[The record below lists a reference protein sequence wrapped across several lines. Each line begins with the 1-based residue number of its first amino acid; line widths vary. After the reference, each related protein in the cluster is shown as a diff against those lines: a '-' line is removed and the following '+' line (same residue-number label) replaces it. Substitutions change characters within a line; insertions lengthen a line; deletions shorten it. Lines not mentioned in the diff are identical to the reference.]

1 MVLKKI
7 LLMTLLFCL
16 LFCFASCGNKKESDV
31 LEKMDYF
38 ETGRYNL
45 GDGFGFSITTSI
57 TKYYGKNNIVYI
69 PKYKDLEEN
78 FGPYGL
84 IDEYAFT
91 KNAEIEKIIFQD
103 EDVYSSLRIGKYCF
117 YKCVNLTHMN
127 VYEFGTIDEY
137 AFYNTN
143 ITFDEVKLNIVEECG
158 FSNITGKIKTII
170 FKEDIPAKIG
180 SDAFRN
186 SNIDEIV
193 LPKKIEY
200 LDENC
205 FRGLTGTT
213 IKFSGTTEELT
224 VIFIDALSK
233 ENNYDPRLIGVDEI
247 LCSDGI
253 LVLSEVLFDF

>member
-1 MVLKKI
+1 MLKKTLLITLLFFLFFFFVSCSNETKNDVLKK
-7 LLMTLLFCL
+7 T
-16 LFCFASCGNKKESDV
+16 
-31 LEKMDYF
+31 DYF

-45 GDGFGFSITTSI
+45 GDGFGFLTTTSI
-57 TKYYGKNNIVYI
+57 IKYYGKNNVVYI

-91 KNAEIEKIIFQD
+91 KNAVIEKIVFQD
-103 EDVYSSLRIGKYCF
+103 EDVYSSLKIGKYCF
-117 YKCVNLTHMN
+117 YKCVNFTHMN

-143 ITFDEVKLNIVEECG
+143 ITFDEVKLNIVEECA
-158 FSNITGKIKTII
+158 FSNITGKIKTVI
-170 FKEDIPAKIG
+170 FKEDIPAKIC

-186 SNIDEIV
+186 SNIGEIV

-200 LDENC
+200 LDSNC
-205 FRGLTGTT
+205 FRGLSGTI
-213 IKFSGTTEELT
+213 IKFSGTKEELT
-224 VIFIDALSK
+224 VIFVDALSK

-247 LCSDGI
+247 FCSDGI
-253 LVLSEVLFDF
+253 LVISEVLCDF